1 MQAADVDQESLRA
14 IVVAKFPELA
24 ATPVRIMGA
33 GWDSVALAVGE
44 LVFKFPRHANAAT
57 ALRREA
63 SLLRQVAPAVSMPV
77 PRMELVETP
86 ALFSRHVGIAGEH
99 LLADGYARLDE
110 AQRQALGAAMGLFY
124 AQLHA
129 IPTSVMTEAGALPAE
144 RWLDASQIEQRTFPL
159 LDDAERLWADRLLA
173 HWQALG
179 PDPHGDIYG
188 YFDGHGWNMAFD
200 HEHGRLN
207 GLYDFADSGI
217 GPLHQE
223 FLYSSFISPDLTA
236 RIVAAYERHSGRLL
250 DRERIAVLTG
260 VHRLWEL
267 AVAAQTPE
275 DASQMLASLRAWMAT
290 GT

>member
-1 MQAADVDQESLRA
+1 MPFDAGTLRD
-14 IVVAKFPELA
+14 IVVGQFPELA
-24 ATPVRIMGA
+24 DSQCHIVGA
-33 GWDSVALAVGE
+33 GWDSVALGAGE
-44 LVFKFPRHANAAT
+44 WVFKFPRSASAAT

-63 SLLRQVAPAVSMPV
+63 GLLREVGPAVTMPV
-77 PRMELVETP
+77 PRMELLETP
-86 ALFSRHVGIAGEH
+86 TLFSRHRGITGDH
-99 LLADGYARLDE
+99 LLTEGYDRLNT
-110 AQRQALGAAMGLFY
+110 AQRQAIGEAMGLFY

-129 IPTSVMTEAGALPAE
+129 IPIAVMTEAGALPVE
-144 RWLDASQIEQRTFPL
+144 PWLDAAAIERRTLPVLDATERAWAGQILSR
-159 LDDAERLWADRLLA
+159 WV
-173 HWQALG
+173 ALG
-179 PDPHGDIYG
+179 PDPHASIYG

-236 RIVAAYERHSGRLL
+236 RIIGAYERHSGRAL

-267 AVAAQTPE
+267 AVAADTPE
-275 DASQMLASLRAWMAT
+275 DTAQMLAGVRAWMAA
-290 GT
+290 G